1 MPVSV
6 GMEMLFVTT
15 SSRESRFGLHDSR
28 ALVSERGHPR
38 GQGEQRQT
46 VPVTR
51 ETAKKASVIWS
62 MEYRN
67 ANSPGF
73 FYLFMCEIKY
83 LPVS

>member
-38 GQGEQRQT
+38 GSGEQRQT

-51 ETAKKASVIWS
+51 ETVPVTRGTVKKASVIWS
-62 MEYRN
+62 M
-67 ANSPGF
+67 G
-73 FYLFMCEIKY
+73 
-83 LPVS
+83 